1 MFLSQFEHKLFEITK
16 QDLRYSNSSKEQW
29 RAIKSLADYRSIVIK
44 KTDKVLCVVVM
55 DRDNYVL

>member
-1 MFLSQFEHKLFEITK
+1 MVLSQFEHKLFEITK
-16 QDLRYSNSSKEQW
+16 QDLRYSSSSKEQW

-44 KTDKVLCVVVM
+44 KADKVLCVVVM